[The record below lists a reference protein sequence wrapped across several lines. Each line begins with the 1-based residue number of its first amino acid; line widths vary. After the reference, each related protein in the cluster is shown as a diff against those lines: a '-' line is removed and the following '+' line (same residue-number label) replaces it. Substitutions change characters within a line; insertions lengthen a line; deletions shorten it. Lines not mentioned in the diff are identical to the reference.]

1 MKRTMQKFFSVLG
14 YEVRGLSLSSPRRR
28 LQMMQRLG
36 IDFVL
41 DVGANLG
48 EYSAGLRRS
57 GYKGR
62 IWSYEPLHEAFG
74 LLEKAASSDELWRA
88 INCGCGATA
97 GSATINVSKNSESS
111 SLLPMLAAHVASAPE
126 SQYISQDIISIC
138 SLDDSV
144 IPSLG
149 PNDKLWL
156 KIDAQGYEAEVLK
169 GATRLMPR
177 VSALEIELSLVP
189 LYQGQL
195 LIGEMIAMLY
205 QLGFRLVCVAPKPV
219 FCESETGYSLQID
232 GTFVK
237 A

>member
-1 MKRTMQKFFSVLG
+1 MKRTMQKIFSALG
-14 YEVRGLSLSSPRRR
+14 YEVHELSLSAPCRR
-28 LQMMQRLG
+28 LKMMQRLG

-88 INCGCGATA
+88 INCGCGSTA
-97 GSATINVSKNSESS
+97 GSASINVAKNSESS
-111 SLLPMLAAHVASAPE
+111 SLLPMLAAHLASGPE
-126 SQYISQDIISIC
+126 SEYIAQETISVC
-138 SLDDSV
+138 TLDESV

-149 PNDKLWL
+149 PGDNLWL

-169 GATRLMPR
+169 GAARLMPR
-177 VSALEIELSLVP
+177 VMALEVELSLVP

-195 LIGEMIAMLY
+195 LIGDMIAMLY
-205 QLGFRLVCVAPKPV
+205 QMGFRMVGVTPKPV
-219 FCESETGYSLQID
+219 FCEPETGYSLQID

>member
-1 MKRTMQKFFSVLG
+1 MKRTMQKVFSALG
-14 YEVRGLSLSSPRRR
+14 YEVHELSLSSPRRR
-28 LQMMQRLG
+28 LQMMRRLG
-36 IDFVL
+36 INFVL
-41 DVGANLG
+41 DVGANVG
-48 EYSAGLRRS
+48 EYAAGLRRS

-62 IWSYEPLHEAFG
+62 IWSYEPLHDVFG
-74 LLEKAASSDELWRA
+74 LLEKAAAPDDLWKA

-97 GSATINVSKNSESS
+97 GSATINVAKNGESS
-111 SLLPMLAAHVASAPE
+111 SLLPMLAAHLASGPE
-126 SQYISQDIISIC
+126 SEYISQETISLC

-144 IPSLG
+144 MPSLS
-149 PNDKLWL
+149 PSDNLWL
-156 KIDAQGYEAEVLK
+156 KIDAQGYEPEVLK

-195 LIGEMIAMLY
+195 LIGEMLAMLY
-205 QLGFRLVCVAPKPV
+205 QLGFRMVGVAPKPV
-219 FCESETGYSLQID
+219 FCEPETGYSLQID